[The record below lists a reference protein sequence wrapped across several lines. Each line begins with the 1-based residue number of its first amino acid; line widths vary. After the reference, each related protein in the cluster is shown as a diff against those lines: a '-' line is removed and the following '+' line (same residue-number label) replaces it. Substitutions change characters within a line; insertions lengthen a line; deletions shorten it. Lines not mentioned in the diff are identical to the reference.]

1 MEQLIKRAEN
11 LAKKRKYKEA
21 FVLLE
26 EAESRHVPIASY
38 ALATWY
44 LHGRHVRKD
53 LRKGFEYL
61 TKASKGNIKE
71 AFYDLA
77 VCYEKGS
84 GTPKNLEK
92 AFQNYL
98 EASLLGD
105 KDSFY
110 EIVRCLYY
118 GIGVKK
124 NRELSTL
131 IYDKVFNLS
140 RASNSKRFNSRQLQS
155 KKVPRLQYA

>member
-1 MEQLIKRAEN
+1 MEQLIKRAES

-26 EAESRHVPIASY
+26 EAEIRHIPIASY

-44 LHGRHVRKD
+44 LRGRHVRKD
-53 LRKGFEYL
+53 LQKGFEYL

-84 GTPKNLEK
+84 GTLKNLEK

-98 EASLLGD
+98 KAA
-105 KDSFY
+105 Y
-110 EIVRCLYY
+110 
-118 GIGVKK
+118 
-124 NRELSTL
+124 
-131 IYDKVFNLS
+131 
-140 RASNSKRFNSRQLQS
+140 
-155 KKVPRLQYA
+155 